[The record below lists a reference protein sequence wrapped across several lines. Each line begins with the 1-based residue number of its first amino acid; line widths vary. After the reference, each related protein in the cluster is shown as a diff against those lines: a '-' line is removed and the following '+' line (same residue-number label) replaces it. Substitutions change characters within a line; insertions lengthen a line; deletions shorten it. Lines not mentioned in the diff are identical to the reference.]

1 MKKLYIFFLLTSLA
15 FTLKVNA
22 QWTTSASP
30 YCVGSYVSSYSPCG
44 DGAWIAS
51 VTFGTI
57 NYSPTCNS
65 AYPWYRYWPKTLGA
79 NYTTILQPGNTY
91 VLNATPGTTSVPSAW
106 GVWIDY
112 NGNNTF
118 EDAELIYASTSV
130 SSGQQISAASITI
143 PTGAAPGTHRM
154 RLRNEWYYSGGPTMF
169 GATTSGLYG
178 PCSAV
183 AEDGETVDFDVT
195 IPSTSTVT
203 PLASYAYDIS
213 TDTAWLNS
221 PFSIV
226 NTSNNYSNSYWDILS
241 YSSTYSGT
249 YTPLSNYSRKC
260 ATRWNTCYVDT
271 TNQNLTFKFDQVGYY
286 KVKLKVTNTIF
297 LNGAYKAVADS
308 ITKIIVCYPP
318 SQKPVASFFG
328 SNRTVG
334 FTDHLNY
341 KDISLNGPTIW
352 SWYLNPNSYLTNTY
366 AGYQTP
372 NTWYDQNG
380 NPADSTTQ
388 NPYIYALDGGDFDVC
403 LAVGNSLGWDTLCK
417 QKYLTV
423 NNGYMMCNGTDSV
436 STLSSGYVY
445 DPGGPNGNYTSATGT
460 CPVGFRIAACADTL
474 YLNME
479 RFKLAVND
487 TVIIRIGTQ
496 FGPIVKK
503 LAGKSLQDSL
513 KNFKIPG
520 GIAFIQ
526 MNVVGSSPGDSG
538 FAIHWTTAPASYGK
552 PVSSFTLTT
561 NGPTT
566 NGVQSVYKGYT
577 AKLTSTS
584 TGKNMGYVWD
594 SNGDGVYSGDSITPN
609 PTWGASSVGFYN
621 ICLVTYNCVGNDTVC
636 KQIQV
641 LPILLKPVANF
652 TVNKTQG
659 FTTDSFRFF
668 DQSTNGANSWQWSFS
683 PASVNFLKGTNANSQ
698 NPIVFFSSVTCYTV
712 SLRATN
718 SLGNN
723 TKTISCMVN
732 VLGYNSPGT
741 AYSIPPG
748 SDIGISRVT
757 LGAIDTSTA
766 LQLPVYTQM
775 NDLQIATLYRGVDY
789 TVSTYRNSNTDPMTT
804 HVWLDYNMNA
814 LFTDASESII
824 YEKSQHKIATSQTF
838 RIPDANPTGNTRM
851 RVGISYDSTTL
862 TPDMAQ
868 IGCFEDYGINI
879 GIDYIKP
886 VLALNGPAIYKM
898 QVGKT
903 YFEKG
908 VIATDNLEGDIS
920 LKYNRT
926 GYLDVNTVGYYTLTY
941 SVSDLYGNTSLPV
954 QRVVQVEVNQ
964 TGPSITLKGKD
975 TVIVGVNNTYTDQ
988 GTIAL
993 DNVGND
999 ISNLVTLNSNV
1010 NTKVVGT
1017 DSVIY
1022 SITDAYG
1029 FTATKKR
1036 TVLVVDTTA
1045 PVIVSMYGN
1054 TLTDNVRHQIGTT
1067 YNSAKYIWATD
1078 NYDGTDPL
1086 SQTGTVNVNIKGTY
1100 TLTYN
1105 STDAS
1110 GNHAKPFKLYV
1121 KVDNLIL
1128 PTIFLNGL
1136 ADMTVDPNTVFSD
1149 PGVNYSSAYY
1159 AYSTLVVTTTS
1170 NLNINKLGTYTIEYC
1185 VTDPSNNKACVTRT
1199 VHVVDRFSPVINLIG
1214 DNPFLMKRF
1223 QKYTDPGV
1231 MISDNYDTETQL
1243 DALLKIDASTLKND
1257 IPGMY
1262 YVTYNVSDISGNK
1275 ANEVRRAVIVSEESE
1290 NVGIHSLNASG
1301 KMNIYPN
1308 PNNGKFTI
1316 ELVNSTSVQT
1326 IKVYSVIGALV
1337 KEISVSANA
1346 RNIAM
1351 DLSDVNEGIYIV
1363 KLDGLSGSIT
1373 QKINIVK

>member
-1 MKKLYIFFLLTSLA
+1 MKKIYFIFLAATLLV
-15 FTLKVNA
+15 FTNVNA
-22 QWTTSASP
+22 QLSTNSPTCDPTYTTGFSTCSDGVA
-30 YCVGSYVSSYSPCG
+30 VGN
-44 DGAWIAS
+44 I
-51 VTFGTI
+51 TFGTI
-57 NYSPTCNS
+57 NYTPTCIS
-65 AYPWYRYWPKTLGA
+65 SQPYVRYWPSATYGS
-79 NYTTILQPGNTY
+79 NYTTILLPGNTY
-91 VLNATPGTTSVPSAW
+91 TLNASLSGSGSGTW
-106 GVWIDY
+106 GVWIDF
-112 NGNNTF
+112 NGNNNF
-118 EDAELIYASTSV
+118 SDAGECVYAQSTYG
-130 SSGQQISAASITI
+130 SGQGISGVSITI
-143 PTGAAPGTHRM
+143 PTTATPGKHHMRFRTQWYNGANP
-154 RLRNEWYYSGGPTMF
+154 YF
-169 GATTSGLYG
+169 GLGSPLTGA
-178 PCSAV
+178 CDNV
-183 AEDGETVDFDVT
+183 NEDGESVDFDIT

-203 PLASYAYDIS
+203 PLASYAYDIT

-221 PFSIV
+221 PFSFV

-271 TNQNLTFKFDQVGYY
+271 INQNLTFKFDQVGYY

-334 FTDHLNY
+334 FTDRLNY
-341 KDISLNGPTIW
+341 KDISLYGPTIW

-445 DPGGPNGNYTSATGT
+445 DQGGPNGNYTSATGT
-460 CPVGFRIAACADTL
+460 CPVGFRIAACADTV

-479 RFKLAVND
+479 RFKLAAGD

-496 FGPIVKK
+496 AGKIIKK

-526 MNVVGSSPGDSG
+526 MNVLGTSVGDSG
-538 FAIHWTTAPASYGK
+538 FAIHWTSAPASYGK
-552 PVSSFTLTT
+552 PVSSFTL
-561 NGPTT
+561 TT

-609 PTWGASSVGFYN
+609 PTWAAGSVGFYN

-698 NPIVFFSSVTCYTV
+698 NPIVNFTSVVCYTV
-712 SLRATN
+712 TLRATN

-766 LQLPVYTQM
+766 LQSPTYTQM

-789 TVSTYRNSNTDPMTT
+789 TVSTYRNSNADPMTT

-941 SVSDLYGNTSLPV
+941 TVADLYGNISSPV

-964 TGPSITLKGKD
+964 TGPSISLKGKD

-1110 GNHAKPFKLYV
+1110 GNHAIPYKLYV

-1136 ADMTVDPNTVFSD
+1136 ADMTVDPNTVFAD

-1159 AYSTLVVTTTS
+1159 AYSTLVVSTTS
-1170 NLNINKLGTYTIEYC
+1170 NLNMNKLGTYTIEYC
-1185 VTDPSNNKACVTRT
+1185 VTDPSNNKSCVSRT
-1199 VHVVDRFSPVINLIG
+1199 VHVVDNFSPVINLIG
-1214 DNPFLMKRF
+1214 DNPFIIKRF
-1223 QKYTDPGV
+1223 QKFTDPGV
-1231 MISDNYDTETQL
+1231 MISDNYDTESQL

-1257 IPGMY
+1257 KPGMY

-1346 RNIAM
+1346 KNSAM
-1351 DLSDVNEGIYIV
+1351 DLSDVNEGIYII
-1363 KLDGLSGSIT
+1363 KLDGPSGSFT